1 MKVKVRFAGL
11 FRRYVGE
18 READFEIPD
27 GSTAGDLLVT
37 LGKTYAACLPDGL
50 WDQESLKFH
59 RSMRLARVDAG
70 TIDSDEMLFDGD
82 ELLVI
87 FALAGG

>member
-1 MKVKVRFAGL
+1 MRFAGL

-18 READFEIPD
+18 REAEFEIPD
-27 GSTAGDLLVT
+27 GSTAGDLLVL
-37 LGKTYAACLPDGL
+37 LGKTYGHCLPDGL
-50 WDQESLKFH
+50 WDDESLKFH

-70 TIDSDEMLFDGD
+70 TIDPDETLREGD

>member
-1 MKVKVRFAGL
+1 VKVKVRFAGL
-11 FRRYVGE
+11 SRRYVGE
-18 READFEIPD
+18 REAEFEIPD
-27 GSTAGDLLVT
+27 GSTAGDLLVL
-37 LGKTYAACLPDGL
+37 LGKTYGHCLPDGL
-50 WDQESLKFH
+50 WDDESLKFH

-70 TIDSDEMLFDGD
+70 TIDPDETLREGD

>member
-1 MKVKVRFAGL
+1 VKVKVRFAGL

-18 READFEIPD
+18 READFDIPE
-27 GSTAGDLLVT
+27 GSTAGDLLVL
-37 LGKTYAACLPDGL
+37 LGKTYGSLLPKGL
-50 WDQESLKFH
+50 WDEESCTFH
-59 RSMRLARVDAG
+59 RSMRLARVGAA
-70 TIDSDEMLFDGD
+70 TIDPEEELRDGD

>member
-18 READFEIPD
+18 REAEFEIPD
-27 GSTAGDLLVT
+27 GSTAGDLLVL
-37 LGKTYAACLPDGL
+37 LGKSYGHCLPDGL
-50 WDQESLKFH
+50 WDDESLKFH

-70 TIDSDEMLFDGD
+70 TIDPDETLREGD

>member
-18 READFEIPD
+18 REAEFEIPD
-27 GSTAGDLLVT
+27 GSTAGDLLVL
-37 LGKTYAACLPDGL
+37 LGKTYGHCLPDGL
-50 WDQESLKFH
+50 WDDESLKFH

-70 TIDSDEMLFDGD
+70 TIDPDETLREGD

>member
-18 READFEIPD
+18 REAGFEIPD
-27 GSTAGDLLVT
+27 GSTAGDLLAL
-37 LGKTYAACLPDGL
+37 LGRTYGNSLPDGL
-50 WDQESLKFH
+50 WDEESGTFH
-59 RSMRLARVDAG
+59 RSMRLARVDVG
-70 TIDSDEMLFDGD
+70 TIGPDEKLRDGD

>member
-1 MKVKVRFAGL
+1 VKVNVRFAGL
-11 FRRYVGE
+11 FRRYVEE
-18 READFEIPD
+18 REAEFDIPD
-27 GSTAGDLLVT
+27 GSTAADLLVL
-37 LGKTYAACLPDGL
+37 LGKTYGPKLPHGL
-50 WDQESLKFH
+50 WDEESCTFH

-70 TIDSDEMLFDGD
+70 TIGPEERLRDGD

>member
-1 MKVKVRFAGL
+1 MRFAGL

-27 GSTAGDLLVT
+27 GSTAADLLVL
-37 LGKTYAACLPDGL
+37 LGRTYADKLPDGL
-50 WDQESLKFH
+50 WDDESLTFH
-59 RSMRLARVDAG
+59 RSMRLARVDVG
-70 TIDSDEMLFDGD
+70 TIDGEEKLSDGD